1 MDNNKLYTGQSM
13 DEMVFETRNKAYGA
27 YTLRGEYHKHLLK
40 ALALSCSIFV
50 FGLYSPKMVKSLG
63 LFADKPEETLDT
75 TTIVLTQPPSLK
87 DEPPPPPPPPVQ
99 EVVRPTARF
108 LEMQAVKKD
117 EVTDPPPP
125 TIDELQDKDIG
136 KKNVDGDPTG
146 DPPPVVDLGGGDIV
160 DDKVYVN
167 VDQKAE
173 FIGGEDAFYQFLEDN
188 LKYPEGPK
196 ADGITGVATVIFVV
210 TQSGGVEDVRIER
223 TAGNSELDEEAKRV
237 LRKCSRMFKPGKNGG
252 KPVKSI
258 FRIPITF
265 ELEE

>member
-1 MDNNKLYTGQSM
+1 M

-125 TIDELQDKDIG
+125 TIDELEDKDIG
-136 KKNVDGDPTG
+136 KKKVEGEPT
-146 DPPPVVDLGGGDIV
+146 
-160 DDKVYVN
+160 
-167 VDQKAE
+167 
-173 FIGGEDAFYQFLEDN
+173 
-188 LKYPEGPK
+188 
-196 ADGITGVATVIFVV
+196 
-210 TQSGGVEDVRIER
+210 
-223 TAGNSELDEEAKRV
+223 
-237 LRKCSRMFKPGKNGG
+237 
-252 KPVKSI
+252 
-258 FRIPITF
+258 
-265 ELEE
+265 